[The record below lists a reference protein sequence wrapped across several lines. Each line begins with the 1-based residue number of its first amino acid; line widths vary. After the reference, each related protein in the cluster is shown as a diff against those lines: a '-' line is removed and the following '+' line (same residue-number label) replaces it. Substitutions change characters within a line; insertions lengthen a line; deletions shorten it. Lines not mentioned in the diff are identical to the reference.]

1 MPAIVTIA
9 TPELGDRSYLVHD
22 GSTGVV
28 VDPQRDVERVLE
40 AAKAAGVEIALVAE
54 THMHN
59 DYVSG
64 GLELSRLTGADY
76 LVAADE
82 DVAFA
87 RHPVSPGDEITA
99 GRLTVSARATP
110 GHTPNHLAYVV
121 AEDGVACAV
130 LTGGSMLF
138 GTVGRTDLVSEALTD
153 ELTRAQYRSV
163 RGLARE
169 LPGDVAVLPTHGFG
183 SFCSSSPPSPS
194 ASATIEDERS
204 RNLALVV
211 EDEGEFVSRLLTGLT
226 AYPRYYAAMAPAN
239 RQGPAPFPRHP
250 PEAVDPDELRRR
262 IEAGEWVVDLRAR
275 RAFARSHLAGTVG
288 FEHSEQFTTYIG
300 WVIPRG
306 KPVTLVGAS
315 AEEVARAARD
325 LARIGIDHLA
335 GGAAGDTTR
344 LAGASGVPVAA
355 YPVTDFAGLARA
367 MREEPRPV
375 VLDVRREDEWR
386 AGHVAGA
393 KNIFVVDLPARL
405 AEVPAGTVWTHCAS
419 SYRASVAAS
428 LLHRAGREVVLV
440 DDDWQNALC
449 SGLPIEA

>member
-1 MPAIVTIA
+1 MPAIVTIP

-22 GSTGVV
+22 GATGIV
-28 VDPQRDVERVLE
+28 VDPQRDVGRVLD

-64 GLELSRLTGADY
+64 GLELSRVTGADY
-76 LVAADE
+76 LVAAEE

-87 RHPVSPGDEITA
+87 RRPVSPGDEFAA

-110 GHTPNHLAYVV
+110 GHTPSHLAYVV
-121 AEDGVACAV
+121 AEEGVPYAV

-169 LPGDVAVLPTHGFG
+169 LPGEVAVLPTHGFG

-194 ASATIEDERS
+194 ATATIEDERS

-211 EDEGEFVSRLLTGLT
+211 EDEGEFVSRLLSGLT

-239 RQGPAPFPRHP
+239 RQGPPPFPGEP
-250 PEAVDPDELRRR
+250 PDAVDPAELRRR
-262 IEAGEWVVDLRAR
+262 IEAGEWVVDLQAR
-275 RAFARSHLAGTVG
+275 RAYARSHLAGTVG
-288 FEHSEQFTTYIG
+288 FEHSQPFTTYVG

-306 KPVTLVGAS
+306 EPVTLVGAS
-315 AEEVARAARD
+315 AEEVAKAASD

-335 GGAAGDTTR
+335 GAAAGDTER
-344 LAGASGVPVAA
+344 LAGTSGVAVAS
-355 YPVTDFAGLARA
+355 YPVTDFAGLARV

-375 VLDVRREDEWR
+375 VLDARRVDEWR
-386 AGHVAGA
+386 AGHIAGA
-393 KNIFVVDLPARL
+393 LNIFVVELPGRL
-405 AEVPAGTVWTHCAS
+405 GEIPAGTVWAHCATG
-419 SYRASVAAS
+419 YRASVAAG
-428 LLHRAGREVVLV
+428 LLDRAGRDVVLV
-440 DDDWQNALC
+440 DDDWANALS
-449 SGLPIEA
+449 SGLPVER